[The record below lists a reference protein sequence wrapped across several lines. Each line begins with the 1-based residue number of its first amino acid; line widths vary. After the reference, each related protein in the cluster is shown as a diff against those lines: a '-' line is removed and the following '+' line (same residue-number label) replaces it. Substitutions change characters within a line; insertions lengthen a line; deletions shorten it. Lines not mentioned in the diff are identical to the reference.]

1 MNCILFMETPKRL
14 GNRIE
19 MFVMTV
25 TMITYTWISSEST
38 NEADWST
45 RWLLCIG
52 TLLLLQVLLQM
63 LQRLQVE
70 TRIWTAVQTLDAPLP
85 VHIVTTAQYTRWW
98 RHVKQKCVIPVDL
111 RNWERID
118 RYVNVKRME
127 IAIVKTS
134 GLTSW
139 VHSLTGVL
147 LMVLL
152 APNVVVYQRTRSI
165 SDTSQQQG
173 CRCSRHPPALESIC
187 QYYVRQQC
195 GIIQVPPVVNTPRL
209 SYVL

>member
-1 MNCILFMETPKRL
+1 
-14 GNRIE
+14 
-19 MFVMTV
+19 
-25 TMITYTWISSEST
+25 
-38 NEADWST
+38 
-45 RWLLCIG
+45 
-52 TLLLLQVLLQM
+52 M

-70 TRIWTAVQTLDAPLP
+70 TRWTAAQTPDAPLQ

-118 RYVNVKRME
+118 RYVIVKRME

-173 CRCSRHPPALESIC
+173 CRCSRHPPHLNQFANIMWDNSAVLSKS
-187 QYYVRQQC
+187 
-195 GIIQVPPVVNTPRL
+195 PPVVNTPRL